1 MQKPAPFFK
10 GVLLLISIFLVTLKT
25 SAQTEQMFTS
35 DDNLSSTL
43 IKKIFYDSRGMIWI
57 VTEYGLNRFDGSKFK
72 VYHNNPADSTTVA
85 SNFINN
91 IFEDSNHRLFICS
104 HSGVQIY
111 DPATDRFSPPLR
123 NEASGRV
130 STGMSDVVQNDK
142 GELWAVGNA
151 IYRIN
156 GTGDN
161 ARLVDAGFDKVNSA
175 SRAVCDADG
184 NLWMS
189 REQTGIFRISPDGK
203 VKHYFGN
210 AGDPSIITM
219 TVVGERDLY
228 AGTETRGMLR
238 YTPESDSFE
247 PVDLGEEQL
256 CVRVIYPDRAGNL
269 LVGTDGRGLK
279 VYNPADGSVY
289 NRHFP
294 SLESG
299 RLKIHAITI
308 DDYGNT
314 WVGIYQKGVLKIP
327 PISKFFHSIGQHSEG
342 YNVIGSC
349 CVTAITRLGNGQL
362 MVGTDNDGIYAV
374 DLATAQSRHFTKDL
388 PMSIVHMFEDS
399 SHRLW
404 VGSYDKG
411 CGILNPDNGTYTPV
425 NLDYNGQRVRHV
437 YDFEELP
444 DGKILMGT
452 MGNGLIVYDPESHTS
467 SKIEIDG
474 LNDWVTTLAVS
485 KRDGSIYVGTYDGFY
500 VVDPQF
506 RISRRMDWRMIV
518 YAIHEEPKHG
528 HIWLGTSEGLVK
540 IDKDMNTERIY
551 TTADG
556 LPSMAVYAI
565 EHGDDALW
573 LSSNRGLTKF
583 APGRETFINFSVD
596 NGLPQNEF
604 HKNTSFR
611 DMSGNIYFGGIS
623 GIAYFKAS
631 DVNIDSPKLTLRV
644 TDFFIGDRS
653 IVAGDKSGGRTIF
666 DVPLADAGVFKLSHN
681 DNSFSVRFSTKEFL
695 NTSQSEFYYALDDD
709 EWTRMPSTDN
719 IYGASTLIFTDMA
732 SGTHNLKV
740 KAVNGGVESDPLSLT
755 IDIDRVWYATP
766 WAMIAYMLTVALL
779 AFLIYRH
786 FQERARIAHV
796 EEERRNQARIL
807 ESKLQF
813 FTNISHEIRTP
824 LSLVISPLQKLI
836 ESDKDKDR
844 NTVYHTI
851 MRNAN
856 RILRL
861 VNEMMDLRKIDNK
874 QMKLRFTE
882 VNLCEFVNDLYET
895 FLPAARLRKV
905 DLTFNHDGCDDL
917 TAWVDKS
924 NFDKIVMN
932 LVSNAV
938 KFTPEDGSVAIN
950 LSKGEDMKADGP
962 LRKYAEI
969 SVTDTGIGISEDD
982 RKHIFNRFFQAS
994 NNNAGGTGIGLHLT
1008 SQLVELHHG
1017 TISISDNPEGR
1028 GTRFTVRVPLGKE
1041 HLRPDELVAPD
1052 TENNAHVTPK
1062 IPQVNYTAD
1071 LIAGTEDNDTSRKT
1085 PKKRDLVY
1093 IVEDDEEIRRYLV
1106 DAFSKYYRTVG
1117 FSNGRL
1123 ALEKIHEQCP
1133 ALVITDV
1140 MMPEMDGISLT
1151 KKIKQN
1157 IHLNHVPVIVLTAK
1171 IREEDN
1177 IEVMESG
1184 ANAYIKKPFHIDVLL
1199 KTAQNKIESVQMMRN
1214 TLSGN
1219 QTHSDKLDEI
1229 KVTSGDEKL
1238 MERVMKVI
1246 NKNLSNADITVEMIA
1261 QEIGISR
1268 VHLHRKLKELTN
1280 QSTRDFIRNIRLQ
1293 AAAKLLSEKKL
1304 TVAEVSDL
1312 VGFKQPNNFST
1323 CFKEMYGMSPSAY
1336 AQQHYK
1342 KPEN

>member
-1 MQKPAPFFK
+1 MPKPVHFFQK
-10 GVLLLISIFLVTLKT
+10 VLLLISIFLFSMKV

-72 VYHNNPADSTTVA
+72 VYHNIPSDSTSVA

-91 IFEDSNHRLFICS
+91 IFEDKDHRLFICS
-104 HSGVQIY
+104 HSGLQIY
-111 DPATDRFSPPLR
+111 NPATDRFSTPMR
-123 NEASGRV
+123 HDVTGRAG
-130 STGMSDVVQNDK
+130 TGMSDVVQNSK

-156 GTGDN
+156 GFGEQP
-161 ARLVDAGFDKVNSA
+161 RLSDAGFDMVHSA
-175 SRAVCDADG
+175 SRAVCDADN

-189 REQTGIFRISPDGK
+189 REQTGIYRISPDGSI
-203 VKHYFGN
+203 KHYFGKE
-210 AGDPSIITM
+210 GDPSIITM
-219 TVVGERDLY
+219 TVVDGCDLY
-228 AGTETRGMLR
+228 VGTETRGMLK
-238 YTPESDSFE
+238 YSKITDSFE
-247 PVDLGEEQL
+247 PVDLGESRL
-256 CVRVIYPDRAGNL
+256 CIRVIYPDNYGNL
-269 LVGTDGRGLK
+269 LVGTDGSGLK
-279 VYNPADGSVY
+279 VYNPKDGSVFNY
-289 NRHFP
+289 HFP
-294 SLESG
+294 SLDSN
-299 RLKIHAITI
+299 RLKIHALTI

-314 WVGIYQKGVLKIP
+314 WVGIYQKGVVKIP
-327 PISKFFHSIGQHSEG
+327 PVSKFFRSIGQNSVG

-349 CVTAITRLGNGQL
+349 CVTAITRLDSGQL
-362 MVGTDNDGIYAV
+362 MVGTDNDGVYSV
-374 DLATAQSRHFTKDL
+374 DLTTAQSRHFTSNL
-388 PMSIVHMFEDS
+388 PKSIVHMFEDS
-399 SHRLW
+399 YKRLW
-404 VGSYDKG
+404 IGSYDKG
-411 CGILNPDNGTYTPV
+411 CGILDPTNGTYTPV
-425 NLDYNGQRVRHV
+425 NLNDNGKQVRHI

-452 MGNGLIVYDPESHTS
+452 MGNGLIEYDPDSHTS
-467 SKIEIDG
+467 RKIEIDG
-474 LNDWVTTLAVS
+474 LNDWVTTLAIS

-506 RISRRMDWRMIV
+506 KNSRRMDWRMIV
-518 YAIHEEPKHG
+518 YAIHEEPEHG

-540 IDKDMNTERIY
+540 VDKDMNTERIY

-583 APGRETFINFSVD
+583 APGQESFINFSVD

-604 HKNTSFR
+604 HKNTSFK
-611 DMSGNIYFGGIS
+611 DKSGNIYFGGIS

-631 DVNIDSPKLTLRV
+631 DINIDSPKLTLRV

-653 IVAGDKSGGRTIF
+653 IVAGDKSGSRTII
-666 DVPLADAGVFKLSHN
+666 DVPLADAEIFRLSHC

-695 NTSQSEFYYALDDD
+695 NPSQSEFYYALDDN

-719 IYGASTLIFTDMA
+719 TYGASTLIFSDMA
-732 SGTHNLKV
+732 SGHHNLKV
-740 KAVNGGVESDPLSLT
+740 KAVNGGVESDPLSLM
-755 IDIDRVWYATP
+755 IDIDHVWYATW
-766 WAMIAYMLTVALL
+766 WAMVVYMLTVVLL
-779 AFLIYRH
+779 VFLMYRH
-786 FQERARIAHV
+786 FQERARIVHE

-836 ESDKDKDR
+836 DSDKDKER
-844 NTVYHTI
+844 TTMYNTI

-882 VNLCEFVNDLYET
+882 VNLCEFVSDLYET
-895 FLPAARLRKV
+895 FLPAAKLRKV
-905 DLTFNHDGCDDL
+905 NLTYTHTDCDDL
-917 TAWVDKS
+917 KAWVDKS

-938 KFTPEDGSVAIN
+938 KFTPDGGSVAIN
-950 LSKGEDMKADGP
+950 LTKGEERTVDGP

-969 SVTDTGIGISEDD
+969 SITDTGIGISEKD

-1008 SQLVELHHG
+1008 SQLVDLHHG
-1017 TISISDNPEGR
+1017 TISISDNPEGQ
-1028 GTRFTVRVPLGKE
+1028 GTRFTVRIPLGNE
-1041 HLRPDELVAPD
+1041 HLRADELMT
-1052 TENNAHVTPK
+1052 TETAHTPK
-1062 IPQVNYTAD
+1062 ITEVNYTAD
-1071 LIAGTEDNDTSRKT
+1071 LVACEEEGNTTRQT
-1085 PKKRDLVY
+1085 PRKRDLVY

-1106 DAFSKYYRTVG
+1106 DSFSKHYKTEG

-1123 ALEKIHEQCP
+1123 ALESMHTQCP
-1133 ALVITDV
+1133 SLVITDV
-1140 MMPEMDGISLT
+1140 MMPEMDGITLT
-1151 KKIKQN
+1151 RKIKQN
-1157 IHLNHVPVIVLTAK
+1157 INLNHVPVIVLTAK
-1171 IREEDN
+1171 TQEEDH

-1184 ANAYIKKPFHIDVLL
+1184 ANAYIKKPFSIDVLL

-1214 TLSGN
+1214 ALSGN
-1219 QTHSDKLDEI
+1219 QAHADKLDDI

-1336 AQQHYK
+1336 AQKFHP
-1342 KPEN
+1342 KPE

>member
-1 MQKPAPFFK
+1 MPKPAPFLK
-10 GVLLLISIFLVTLKT
+10 RVLLLISLFLFTLKM

-72 VYHNNPADSTTVA
+72 VYHNIPSDSTSVA

-91 IFEDSNHRLFICS
+91 IFEDKDHRLFICS
-104 HSGVQIY
+104 HSGLQIY
-111 DPATDRFSPPLR
+111 NPATDRFSAPMR
-123 NEASGRV
+123 NDAGGAV
-130 STGMSDVVQNDK
+130 VTGVSDVVQNREGD
-142 GELWAVGNA
+142 LWAVGNG

-156 GTGDN
+156 GADN
-161 ARLVDAGFDKVNSA
+161 QVTLTDARFDGVSSA
-175 SRAVCDADG
+175 SRAVCDADN

-189 REQTGIFRISPDGK
+189 REQAGIHRISPDGK

-219 TVVGERDLY
+219 TLVGDRDLY
-228 AGTETRGMLR
+228 VGTETRGMLR
-238 YTPESDSFE
+238 YSKFTDTFE
-247 PVDLGEEQL
+247 PVDLGESGL
-256 CVRVIYPDRAGNL
+256 CVRVIYPDNSGNL
-269 LVGTDGRGLK
+269 LVGTDGQGVK
-279 VYNPADGSVY
+279 AYNPADGSVY
-289 NRHFP
+289 NYHFP
-294 SLESG
+294 SLDSD

-314 WVGIYQKGVLKIP
+314 WAGIYQKGMIKIP
-327 PISKFFHSIGQHSEG
+327 PISKFFRSIGQNSIG
-342 YNVIGSC
+342 YDVIGSY
-349 CVTAITRLGNGQL
+349 CVTAITRLDDGKL

-374 DLATAQSRHFTKDL
+374 DLSTAQSRHFTTGL
-388 PMSIVHMFEDS
+388 PMTIVSLFEDS
-399 SHRLW
+399 EKRLW

-411 CGILNPDNGTYTPV
+411 CGILNPVNGAYTPV
-425 NLDYNGQRVRHV
+425 ALNDDGKRVRHV
-437 YDFEELP
+437 FGFAELP

-452 MGNGLIVYDPESHTS
+452 MGNGLIEYDPVTTS
-467 SKIEIDG
+467 SRKIKIDG
-474 LNDWVTTLAVS
+474 LNDWVTSLAIS
-485 KRDGSIYVGTYDGFY
+485 ERDGSIYVGTYDGFY

-506 RISRRMDWRMIV
+506 NGARRMDWRMIV
-518 YAIHEEPKHG
+518 YAIHEEPEHG
-528 HIWLGTSEGLVK
+528 HIWLGTSDGLVK
-540 IDKDMNTERIY
+540 IGNDMNTERIY
-551 TTADG
+551 TVDDG
-556 LPSMAVYAI
+556 LPSMAIYAI
-565 EHGDDALW
+565 EHGADALW

-583 APGRETFINFSVD
+583 APGEETFINFSVD

-604 HKNTSFR
+604 YKNSSFR
-611 DMSGNIYFGGIS
+611 DRDGNIYFGGIS

-631 DVNIDSPKLTLRV
+631 DVNIDSSKLTLRV

-653 IVAGDKSGGRTIF
+653 IVAGDKSGGRTII
-666 DVPLADAGVFKLSHN
+666 DVPLADAKVFRLSHC

-695 NTSQSEFYYALDDD
+695 NTSQSEFYYALDDNN
-709 EWTRMPSTDN
+709 WTRMPSTDD

-732 SGTHNLKV
+732 SGKHNLRV
-740 KAVNGGVESDPLSLT
+740 KAVNGGAESDPLSLT

-779 AFLIYRH
+779 AFLVYRH
-786 FQERARIAHV
+786 FQERARLAHV

-836 ESDKDKDR
+836 DSDKDKER
-844 NTVYHTI
+844 TTVYHTI

-874 QMKLRFTE
+874 QMKLRFVE
-882 VNLCEFVNDLYET
+882 VNICEFVEDLYET
-895 FLPAARLRKV
+895 FLPAAKLRKV
-905 DLTFNHDGCDDL
+905 NLTYSHTECDDL
-917 TAWVDKS
+917 KAWVDKS

-938 KFTPEDGSVAIN
+938 KFTPEGGSVEIN
-950 LSKGEDMKADGP
+950 LAKGEDLTVEGP
-962 LRKYAEI
+962 LSRFAEI
-969 SVTDTGIGISEDD
+969 TVTDTGIGISEED
-982 RKHIFNRFFQAS
+982 RKQVFNRFFQAS
-994 NNNAGGTGIGLHLT
+994 NNTAGGTGIGLHLT

-1017 TISISDNPEGR
+1017 KISISDNPNGQ
-1028 GTRFTVRVPLGKE
+1028 GTCFTVRVPLGKD
-1041 HLRPDELVAPD
+1041 HLRADELID
-1052 TENNAHVTPK
+1052 TVNPCKTANATKIENVPYAVE
-1062 IPQVNYTAD
+1062 
-1071 LIAGTEDNDTSRKT
+1071 LISAGEAEDRPRQT

-1106 DAFSKYYRTVG
+1106 NSFAKYYKTEG
-1117 FSNGRL
+1117 FSNGL
-1123 ALEKIHEQCP
+1123 VALEKMHSQCP

-1140 MMPEMDGISLT
+1140 MMPEMDGITLT

-1157 IHLNHVPVIVLTAK
+1157 INLNHVPVIVLTAK
-1171 IREEDN
+1171 TQEEDN

-1184 ANAYIKKPFHIDVLL
+1184 ANAYIKKPFNIDVLL

-1214 TLSGN
+1214 ALSGK
-1219 QTHSDKLDEI
+1219 QAHVDKLDDI

-1246 NKNLSNADITVEMIA
+1246 NKNLSNSDITVEMIA

-1336 AQQHYK
+1336 AQKFHS
-1342 KPEN
+1342 KPE